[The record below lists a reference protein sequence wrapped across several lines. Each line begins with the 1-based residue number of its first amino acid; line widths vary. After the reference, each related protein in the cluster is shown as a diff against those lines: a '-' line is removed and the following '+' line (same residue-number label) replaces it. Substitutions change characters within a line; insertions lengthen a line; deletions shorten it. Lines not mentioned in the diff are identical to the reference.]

1 MYSTTPALLYKQT
14 FVHVFLFI
22 PSANRSIL
30 LHCDSVESPL
40 PPPRLAAFFALPQN
54 KTNLHAISTPLL
66 VEAGEEEEDSDSSA
80 IGSPLTGGNRTARGD
95 DQGRLS
101 GDRRQQQPS
110 SSRGAAAANSSAA
123 ATSAWAIPPAP
134 RPLGGIGGASFSRL
148 QRGDY
153 RSEGE
158 QPSTE
163 RNGSRR
169 RQRPLGEAA
178 RQDSFRTNRMPKR
191 GGRKRLRR
199 NLDRPAA
206 ARRRRIKIRVSS
218 YCVARGLETLEL
230 LKWLES
236 QPNRQL
242 SIGYLA
248 EGAGGAAA
256 APRGP
261 VGAAAVAAAAA
272 TGAKTGGQEWRGGG
286 DEAADSGGGGTGV
299 DVETAGGPTATAA
312 ASPGVDGLEWM
323 DSLYIDVIHS
333 TTDLRGGLRKAR
345 ELERPAW
352 EADGYADGEDGDGDG
367 YDQEQ
372 EGVDGTVVGGDG
384 GEDEGDDAVT
394 RHKDIMFFPYGAV
407 VFWGC
412 SEAEV

>member
-1 MYSTTPALLYKQT
+1 MYLRMYLRLLADTPVSTACSPRPHSQQSGRIISIRKAAARDMVLGEGTRNLL
-14 FVHVFLFI
+14 
-22 PSANRSIL
+22 
-30 LHCDSVESPL
+30 
-40 PPPRLAAFFALPQN
+40 
-54 KTNLHAISTPLL
+54 STPLL

-95 DQGRLS
+95 DQRRL
-101 GDRRQQQPS
+101 GGGRRQQQAS
-110 SSRGAAAANSSAA
+110 SSRGAAAANGSAA
-123 ATSAWAIPPAP
+123 ATWAWAIPPAR

-236 QPNRQL
+236 QPNRQ
-242 SIGYLA
+242 
-248 EGAGGAAA
+248 
-256 APRGP
+256 
-261 VGAAAVAAAAA
+261 
-272 TGAKTGGQEWRGGG
+272 
-286 DEAADSGGGGTGV
+286 
-299 DVETAGGPTATAA
+299 
-312 ASPGVDGLEWM
+312 
-323 DSLYIDVIHS
+323 
-333 TTDLRGGLRKAR
+333 
-345 ELERPAW
+345 
-352 EADGYADGEDGDGDG
+352 
-367 YDQEQ
+367 
-372 EGVDGTVVGGDG
+372 
-384 GEDEGDDAVT
+384 
-394 RHKDIMFFPYGAV
+394 
-407 VFWGC
+407 
-412 SEAEV
+412 